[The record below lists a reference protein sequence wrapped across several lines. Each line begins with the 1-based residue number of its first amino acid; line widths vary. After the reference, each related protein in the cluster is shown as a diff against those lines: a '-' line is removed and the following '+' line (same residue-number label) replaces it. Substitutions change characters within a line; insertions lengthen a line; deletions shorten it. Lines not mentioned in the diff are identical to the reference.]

1 MLAALNVT
9 KMILDY
15 KGTSVFY
22 TDEGKGNTLV
32 LLHGFLENSTMWH
45 AIKPELIKRNR
56 VVCIDLLGHGQTE
69 CFGYVHSMDLMAE
82 VVYEVLHALKIRRSI
97 FVGHS
102 MGGYVALAFAEQY
115 PDNVK
120 GLCLLNSTS
129 RADSSERIALR
140 DRAINAVK
148 TNYSNLVKMSISNLF
163 RPKNRTLFQDEIK
176 QVKKEAL
183 KTPLQGYIA
192 AQEGM
197 KVRFDREALLHF
209 SPYPKMMVYSKK
221 DPILNYE
228 DIIDQINNTDVQH
241 VELPDGHMSHIEN
254 KDDVI
259 TALREFVKSC

>member
-1 MLAALNVT
+1 MLVALNVT

-22 TDEGKGNTLV
+22 TDEGKGSTLV
-32 LLHGFLENSTMWH
+32 LLHGFLENSTMWN
-45 AIKPELIKRNR
+45 AIKPELLKRNR

-69 CFGYVHSMDLMAE
+69 CFGYVHTMDLMAE
-82 VVYEVLHALKIRRSI
+82 VVTEVLHHLKIRRSI

-102 MGGYVALAFAEQY
+102 MGGYVALAFAEQF

-129 RADSSERIALR
+129 RADSPERIHLR
-140 DRAINAVK
+140 TRAIEAVK
-148 TNYSNLVKMSISNLF
+148 SNYSNLVRMSISNLF
-163 RPKNRTLFQDEIK
+163 RPKNRTIFQDEIK
-176 QVKKEAL
+176 AVKKEAL

-197 KVRFDREALLHF
+197 KLRFDREALLHF
-209 SPYPKMMVYSKK
+209 SPYPKLMIIGKK

-228 DIIDQINNTDVQH
+228 EQLEQLENTQVEKI
-241 VELPDGHMSHIEN
+241 ELPDGHMSHIEN
-254 KDDVI
+254 QQEVI
-259 TALREFVKSC
+259 DGLQEFVRRC